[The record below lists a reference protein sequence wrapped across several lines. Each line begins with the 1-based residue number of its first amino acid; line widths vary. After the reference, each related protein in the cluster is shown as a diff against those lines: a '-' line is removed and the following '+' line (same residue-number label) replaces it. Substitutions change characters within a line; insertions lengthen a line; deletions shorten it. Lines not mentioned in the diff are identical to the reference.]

1 MTTTTTTSFRQRLIA
16 TDAGPLV
23 FLLRLLLLPFSGLY
37 YAGSTMRN
45 ALYDTGLIVAER
57 VGAPVLSV
65 GNITVGGTG
74 KTPMVIALAQR
85 ASAAGRKVF
94 IVARGYG
101 AVADQHGH
109 TDEVALIA
117 ARCPGARVLVGPDK
131 LTSARQ
137 AAAQGADLIIVDDG
151 LQHRALAR
159 DFELVM
165 VDARAPF
172 GNGSVLPGGPLRE
185 TPSGVARAD
194 VIVLT
199 HGETLE
205 EEQRQTVLTQ
215 VRAFKL
221 AVPVVWAEHAPLGV
235 RPVTGGATAPAAS
248 LAGRDVFLFCGIASP
263 EGFRQTVE
271 ALGARVRGVLAFAD
285 HHDFSATDL
294 ARVRAAA
301 RDARLVC
308 TEKDALKIARI
319 PGNDDVLCL
328 AIELRL
334 RGELPPIPGL
344 DAPWS
349 PPVVEA
355 ADAHGHA
362 HAGGHAAADHGEE
375 AAVHAGQ
382 ERTEGDAHVE
392 TAPGPGH
399 GAHH

>member
-1 MTTTTTTSFRQRLIA
+1 MITTTTSFRQRLIA
-16 TDAGPLV
+16 TDAGPFV
-23 FLLRLLLLPFSGLY
+23 FLVRLLLLPLAGLY
-37 YAGSTMRN
+37 YVGSTMRN
-45 ALYDTGLIVAER
+45 ALYDTGLIVAEH
-57 VGAPVLSV
+57 VGAPVVSV

-74 KTPMVIALAQR
+74 KTPMVIALALR
-85 ASAAGRKVF
+85 AVGAGRKVA

-101 AVADQHGH
+101 AVADEHGH

-117 ARCPGARVLVGPDK
+117 ARCPQVRLVVAPDK
-131 LTSARQ
+131 LMAAKQ
-137 AAAQGADLIIVDDG
+137 AVAQGADFVIVDDG

-185 TPSGVARAD
+185 TPSGLARAD

-205 EEQRQTVLTQ
+205 EEERQTVLTQ

-221 AVPVVWAEHAPLGV
+221 ALPVVWADHVPLGV
-235 RPVTGGATAPAAS
+235 RAVTGGPLGPPS
-248 LAGRDVFLFCGIASP
+248 VLAGQDVFLFCGIASP

-271 ALGARVRGVLAFAD
+271 GLGAQVRGVLAFPD
-285 HHDFSATDL
+285 HHDFDAADL

-319 PGNDDVLCL
+319 PGHEDVLCL

-349 PPVVEA
+349 PPVVQA
-355 ADAHGHA
+355 DDAHGHA

-382 ERTEGDAHVE
+382 ERTEGDDHVE
-392 TAPGPGH
+392 TAPGSGH